1 MTKLHPRAQQFQE
14 TLKANGFSNEVIQM
28 PESTHS
34 ALAAANAIH
43 CDVAQI
49 VKSLIFRGKRT
60 GLPILVLASGRNRV
74 DVKKLKALIGEKP
87 SKADADFVRLHTG
100 FAIGGVPPMGHSSQM
115 QTFLDEDLLQYA
127 ELWAAAGTP
136 FSLFKLTPDELQS
149 MTRGIVSD
157 VKEMKK

>member
-1 MTKLHPRAQQFQE
+1 MAELHPRAQQFQE
-14 TLKANGFSNEVIQM
+14 ILKSNGFSNQVIQM

-34 ALAAANAIH
+34 ALAAANAIQ

-60 GLPILVLASGRNRV
+60 GSPILVLASGRNRV

-87 SKADADFVRLHTG
+87 SKADADFVRKHTG
-100 FAIGGVPPMGHSSQM
+100 FAIGGVPPFGHVSQM

-136 FSLFKLTPDELQS
+136 FALFKLTPDELQT
-149 MTRGIVSD
+149 MTQGTITNIRED
-157 VKEMKK
+157 

>member
-1 MTKLHPRAQQFQE
+1 MTELHPRARQFQE
-14 TLKANGFSNEVIQM
+14 ILKSKGYSNQVIQM

-34 ALAAANAIH
+34 AIAAANAIK

-60 GLPILVLASGRNRV
+60 GAPILVLASGRNRV
-74 DVKKLKALIGEKP
+74 DMKKLKALIGEKP

-100 FAIGGVPPMGHSSQM
+100 FAIGGVPPLGHTSQM
-115 QTFLDEDLLQYA
+115 QTFLDEDLLQHA

-136 FSLFKLTPDELQS
+136 FALFKLTPDELQT
-149 MTRGIVSD
+149 MTGGTVADIRQP
-157 VKEMKK
+157 